1 MNNPPPSLPPA
12 VAEALARGKLIEAV
26 KLLRSNGLGLKQ
38 ARDAV
43 EAHAKGQP
51 AAAPGAFSASGA
63 SPPLPAN
70 VLTAL
75 QQGQKIEAIRLMR
88 GQSGLDL
95 KQAKE
100 AVEAYERA
108 RDPAMTEL
116 SPGQVGDASGRL
128 WRVVTLALVGLAVYL
143 VLRRLF

>member
-26 KLLRSNGLGLKQ
+26 KLLRSDGIGLKQ

-43 EAHAKGQP
+43 AAHARGQH
-51 AAAPGAFSASGA
+51 AAPEAFSAGTA

-88 GQSGLDL
+88 AQSGLDL
-95 KQAKE
+95 KHARE

-108 RDPAMTEL
+108 RAPTMSEL
-116 SPGQVGDASGRL
+116 SPGQVSETVSWL
-128 WRVVTLALVGLAVYL
+128 WRVVTLALVALAVFL
-143 VLRRLF
+143 ILRRLF

>member
-26 KLLRSNGLGLKQ
+26 KLLRSSGIGLKQ

-43 EAHAKGQP
+43 AAHAKGQH
-51 AAAPGAFSASGA
+51 AAGPDAFSAGAA
-63 SPPLPAN
+63 SPPLSAD

-75 QQGQKIEAIRLMR
+75 QQGHKIEAIRLMR
-88 GQSGLDL
+88 AQSGLDL
-95 KQAKE
+95 KHARE

-108 RDPAMTEL
+108 RAPTMSEL
-116 SPGQVGDASGRL
+116 SPGQVGETVSWL
-128 WRVVTLALVGLAVYL
+128 WRVVTLALVGLAVFL
-143 VLRRLF
+143 ILRRLF